1 MINIDKKK
9 YIISLGG
16 SLICPPEGI
25 DIEFL
30 CEFDKFIREKVKEGN
45 KFFITCGG
53 GITSRNYINAA
64 TNVIGVGLKDFDK
77 DWLGIHS
84 TRLNGHLMRT
94 IFRDIAYDHLIH
106 DYSIINKEAI
116 KFPIVISVGWK
127 PGWSTD
133 YCATLIAED
142 YGSNIVI
149 NLSNIDQVYDKDP
162 KKNEDAKPI
171 NTMTWS
177 ELQNLV
183 GNEWTPGMNTPFDPV
198 ATKKASEINLK
209 VIIANGKNLQNL
221 DKIISGKNYIGTT
234 IHN

>member
-77 DWLGIHS
+77 DPKKLSFLGNPIDFVYFGEDEIVFIEVKS
-84 TRLNGHLMRT
+84 GKSQLNKNQRT
-94 IFRDIAYDHLIH
+94 VRDLVKDKKVSFEIFRV
-106 DYSIINKEAI
+106 E
-116 KFPIVISVGWK
+116 
-127 PGWSTD
+127 
-133 YCATLIAED
+133 
-142 YGSNIVI
+142 
-149 NLSNIDQVYDKDP
+149 
-162 KKNEDAKPI
+162 
-171 NTMTWS
+171 
-177 ELQNLV
+177 
-183 GNEWTPGMNTPFDPV
+183 
-198 ATKKASEINLK
+198 
-209 VIIANGKNLQNL
+209 
-221 DKIISGKNYIGTT
+221 
-234 IHN
+234 